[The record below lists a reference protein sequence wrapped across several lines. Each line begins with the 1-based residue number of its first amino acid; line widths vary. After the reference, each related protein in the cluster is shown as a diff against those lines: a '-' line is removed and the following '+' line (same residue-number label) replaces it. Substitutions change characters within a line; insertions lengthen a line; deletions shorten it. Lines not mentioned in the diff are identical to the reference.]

1 MAKTMLNNKTNEVKR
16 VSNSEAK
23 KMFKSGN
30 WKYIP
35 KYEGKRLI
43 ENKKEYPFPEPIIKI
58 KKNKKEYPFPE
69 PINPIKKRKERN
81 N

>member
-1 MAKTMLNNKTNEVKR
+1 MAKTMLNEKTNEVKR

-23 KMFKSGN
+23 QLHESGN

-43 ENKKEYPFPEPIIKI
+43 ENGKESK
-58 KKNKKEYPFPE
+58 
-69 PINPIKKRKERN
+69 
-81 N
+81 